1 MEKALLLEKKRKE
14 QEDRRRKQEE
24 LDKILLENRRKVCRA
39 CSCIVL
45 QWWPWESLLQICSTC
60 MWFS

>member
-45 QWWPWESLLQICSTC
+45 QWWSCLGVFVADLQC
-60 MWFS
+60 MYVS

>member
-39 CSCIVL
+39 RPCIVL
-45 QWWPWESLLQICSTC
+45 QW
-60 MWFS
+60 